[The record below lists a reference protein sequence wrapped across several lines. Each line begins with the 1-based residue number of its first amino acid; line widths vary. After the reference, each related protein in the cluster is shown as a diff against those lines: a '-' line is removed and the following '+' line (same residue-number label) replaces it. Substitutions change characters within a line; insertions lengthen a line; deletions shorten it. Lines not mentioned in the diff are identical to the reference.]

1 VPEFHDAQPICFAY
15 KTLRKIQFQKVPAM
29 RFNKWKAKS
38 VGVEGTEIRKY
49 DIPYEHPLG
58 FFYTMD
64 RPI

>member
-38 VGVEGTEIRKY
+38 EARSGGNGN
-49 DIPYEHPLG
+49 P
-58 FFYTMD
+58 
-64 RPI
+64 